1 MAKDNRDTAKHTQQV
16 LMGNFDNPVPKR
28 EKVSR
33 EDASERYLKKP
44 TPSEDFNELN
54 MNYPNPSFK
63 KKVVHEDD

>member
-1 MAKDNRDTAKHTQQV
+1 
-16 LMGNFDNPVPKR
+16 MGNFDNPVPKR